1 MIPERC
7 CFSNLSRACE
17 GRVEGKQVKRWRQ
30 RTVNHLKL
38 AQCGFQCFLQILF
51 QLSQLSPLPQQ
62 QVISTIS
69 LLQRG
74 RPVRASV
81 YSSELGAGLT
91 RSDTGGNKDLMLYV
105 CEASRQVFALE
116 ILKMILRCR
125 AENTSPHLSIFN
137 TKVDRRISAFE
148 VLCKLAVSV
157 VDGLL
162 VLPSELFW
170 LMVRLVL
177 RLRSIFSRCPRSL
190 SSLTPSS
197 VTLPACLRSWT
208 STSRT
213 LRM

>member
-1 MIPERC
+1 MKT
-7 CFSNLSRACE
+7 E
-17 GRVEGKQVKRWRQ
+17 GW
-30 RTVNHLKL
+30 NHLKL
-38 AQCGFQCFLQILF
+38 AQCGFQCSLQILF

-81 YSSELGAGLT
+81 YSSELHQIILGAGLT
-91 RSDTGGNKDLMLYV
+91 LSDTGGNKDLMLYV

-125 AENTSPHLSIFN
+125 AENTSPRLSIFN
-137 TKVDRRISAFE
+137 TKYRRISAFS

-177 RLRSIFSRCPRSL
+177 RLRSILSRCPRSL